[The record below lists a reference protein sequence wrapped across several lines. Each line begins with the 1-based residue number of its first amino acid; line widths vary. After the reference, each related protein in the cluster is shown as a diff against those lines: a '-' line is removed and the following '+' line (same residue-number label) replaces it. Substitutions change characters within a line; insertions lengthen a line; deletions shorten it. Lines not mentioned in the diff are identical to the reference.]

1 MTDDAMQTS
10 TSNKYKQI
18 IEDMLGKIKS
28 GNWLPDF
35 VIPSERELAETYGV
49 NRITI
54 RKAITYLKQQ
64 GYLHSEAKRGNY
76 VLPPRSHDSNMLYS
90 FSDDTKRRG
99 GVPGQKILEFGYVPL
114 SEFIRSNLQ
123 LPLTCKTV
131 LRIKR
136 LRLSDTTPM
145 GIQVSYLALNTDQTI
160 AQEELEDAGS
170 LYTLLEEKFGIRML
184 EAYESVGARLP
195 SPSERQYLEIGNDEV
210 VLTSTRIT
218 YSSERKPAEYVEM
231 IYPTSRFVYRMK
243 ISRDTFNY

>member
-1 MTDDAMQTS
+1 MTDEVMQTS
-10 TSNKYKQI
+10 ASSKYKQI
-18 IEDMLGKIKS
+18 IEDMMGKIKS

-35 VIPSERELAETYGV
+35 VIPSERELAESYSV

-76 VLPPRSHDSNMLYS
+76 VLPLRSHDSNMLYS
-90 FSDDTKRRG
+90 FSDDMKRRG
-99 GVPGQKILEFGYVPL
+99 GTPGQKILEFGYVPL

-123 LPLTCKTV
+123 LPLTVKNV

-136 LRLSDTTPM
+136 LRFSDTTPM
-145 GIQVSYLALNTDQTI
+145 GIHTSYLALNTEQKIT
-160 AQEELEDAGS
+160 QEELEEAGS
-170 LYTLLEEKFGIRML
+170 LYALLEKKFGIRML
-184 EAYESVGARLP
+184 EAYESIGARLP
-195 SPSERQYLEIGNDEV
+195 SSSERQYLEIGSDEA